1 MIKKVCSANNIDKLI
16 DLIPKFTFM
25 GFSNLN
31 FYKILSKNDAMILK
45 QSSKIFQSYSPL
57 YQDGTNSNNENGLSS
72 REERM
77 QNLVKCFIYEDI
89 QNPFSE
95 DIIFNGQIIGKIEGL
110 IEIKKIPLIKQI
122 MCGVHTENGFDISS
136 IYLHNNLQN
145 GGSYNKGTSHRDI
158 PTELRTLISQK
169 NNLLEKFFPSN
180 LKNLEDKQIEKEA
193 EKEIAYIAQN
203 LNYERKRSNYNHDE
217 NLSVDP
223 KSTLTI
229 LNEIRNT
236 LKKSCKESVLIYNV
250 IQQSDILLAQREMID
265 LGINLI
271 NILTKEDLIDS
282 RRIVVFDILIL
293 LFNRAEIDL
302 RLMAFEFKTD
312 PSLEK
317 LEVCR
322 DFIDLLNKMLFYCL
336 EKLAAGK
343 SADPDTNEFVEFFL
357 SVSYFRIPI
366 FRKIFINTINQGI
379 PETDSREIFKILD
392 KETDYSGIGS
402 KSGSFV
408 NYSEYSQLQA
418 NDNITDNLQ
427 SNELTKDGN
436 MIIKSKSIDMAEDA
450 DCAIDINPVNSLID
464 WETLFYD
471 RIEKHSKTSNNTQI
485 SKELQEI
492 QENIKDTE
500 NIIESLEWKGRISK
514 RGNAFFS
521 MIFRLEKYIQS
532 KVIILRN
539 LRWSKIPGFKYII
552 NAIIHELRK
561 RDVAF
566 YQEPLV
572 RLLTIFINDSD
583 ISNLFINTIIR
594 RTK

>member
-1 MIKKVCSANNIDKLI
+1 
-16 DLIPKFTFM
+16 
-25 GFSNLN
+25 
-31 FYKILSKNDAMILK
+31 MILK

-57 YQDGTNSNNENGLSS
+57 YNNNNNNQDGTGANTANGLISH
-72 REERM
+72 EA
-77 QNLVKCFIYEDI
+77 QIKNLIKCLIFEDI

-95 DIIFNGQIIGKIEGL
+95 DIVFNGQVIGKIEGL

-136 IYLHNNLQN
+136 IYLHNSLLSNN
-145 GGSYNKGTSHRDI
+145 TPSKGASHRDI

-169 NNLLEKFFPSN
+169 NKLLDNFFPST
-180 LKNLEDKQIEKEA
+180 LKNLEEKKIEKEA
-193 EKEIAYIAQN
+193 ELGNGDNYISQNINNDRRRNNFSNQDQN
-203 LNYERKRSNYNHDE
+203 LF
-217 NLSVDP
+217 VDP
-223 KSTLTI
+223 KITLNL
-229 LNEIRNT
+229 LNDIRTT
-236 LKKSCKESVLIYNV
+236 LKKSCKESVLIFNL
-250 IQQSDILLAQREMID
+250 IHESDILLAQREMID

-271 NILTKEDLIDS
+271 NILQKEDLIDS

-293 LFNRAEIDL
+293 LFNRAEIGL
-302 RLMAFEFKTD
+302 RLMAFDWKTE
-312 PSLEK
+312 PSAEK

-322 DFIDLLNKMLFYCL
+322 DFIDFLNKMLAYCL

-343 SADPDTNEFVEFFL
+343 SADIDTNEFVEFFL
-357 SVSYFRIPI
+357 SVGYFRIPI

-379 PETDSREIFKILD
+379 PESESREILKILD
-392 KETDYSGIGS
+392 KETDYSGVAS
-402 KSGSFV
+402 KSGLNV
-408 NYSEYSQLQA
+408 NYSEYSQLQV
-418 NDNITDNLQ
+418 NDNVVDNLQ
-427 SNELTKDGN
+427 STELTKDGN
-436 MIIKSKSIDMAEDA
+436 MIVKSKSIDMADEA
-450 DCAIDINPVNSLID
+450 DNAIDINPVNSLID

-471 RIEKHSKTSNNTQI
+471 RIEKHAKTSTNSNI
-485 SKELQEI
+485 SKELHEI
-492 QENIKDTE
+492 LEKMKETE
-500 NIIESLEWKGRISK
+500 TIINSLEWKGRISK

-539 LRWSKIPGFKYII
+539 LRWTKIPGFKYII
-552 NAIIHELRK
+552 NAIIHELKK
-561 RDVAF
+561 REVAL